1 MFTYSFEKL
10 EVWKES
16 IQLVKDIYT
25 LTKDFPNDEKF
36 GLVSQ
41 MKKAAVSIS
50 SNISE
55 GTSRQTDK
63 DKAHFTTISYSST
76 LELLNQLII
85 AKELGYIT
93 DIRYEGIR
101 RKIAKITNMLNA
113 LRKYQL
119 NK

>member
-16 IQLVKDIYT
+16 VELVKIIYK
-25 LTKDFPNDEKF
+25 LTNKFPVDEKF
-36 GLVSQ
+36 GLTSQ
-41 MKKAAVSIS
+41 MKRAAIS
-50 SNISE
+50 VASNISE
-55 GTSRQTDK
+55 GTSRNTNK

-76 LELLNQLII
+76 MELLNQLII
-85 AKELGYIT
+85 AKELNYISQKE
-93 DIRYEGIR
+93 YENTRMLIT
-101 RKIAKITNMLNA
+101 KITNMLNA